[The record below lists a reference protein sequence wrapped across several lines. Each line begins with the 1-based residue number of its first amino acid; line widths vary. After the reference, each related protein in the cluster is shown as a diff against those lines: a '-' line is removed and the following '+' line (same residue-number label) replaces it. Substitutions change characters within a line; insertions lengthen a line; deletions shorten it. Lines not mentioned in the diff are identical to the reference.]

1 MMLMSSSF
9 WKCLFSTSRMARAKP
24 HMKKSE
30 VISTNGTMYCL
41 LLSDTFLFSIILD
54 DGKKVFKREVK
65 GELKGELKGKLK
77 GS

>member
-1 MMLMSSSF
+1 
-9 WKCLFSTSRMARAKP
+9 MARAKP

-41 LLSDTFLFSIILD
+41 MLRDTFLFSIILD

-65 GELKGELKGKLK
+65 RKVKGELRGVKGKLTRFASEVN
-77 GS
+77 GHMP

>member
-1 MMLMSSSF
+1 
-9 WKCLFSTSRMARAKP
+9 
-24 HMKKSE
+24 
-30 VISTNGTMYCL
+30 MYIL
-41 LLSDTFLFSIILD
+41 LLRDNFLFSIILD